1 MVERA
6 RIALAR
12 ANQRERLISDLFAGL
27 AQQANDPARTKYQCN
42 QSEYSS
48 SAGIGKCY
56 DNPGGI
62 AKGESNRRIVM
73 LPDDKVEQIREA
85 ERNLTKKEGAHEEV
99 IQALNDVSEKIR
111 REIANTVQALEE
123 TEKP

>member
-1 MVERA
+1 
-6 RIALAR
+6 
-12 ANQRERLISDLFAGL
+12 
-27 AQQANDPARTKYQCN
+27 
-42 QSEYSS
+42 
-48 SAGIGKCY
+48 
-56 DNPGGI
+56 
-62 AKGESNRRIVM
+62 M